1 MVDESREKNGDQA
14 IGHSESAVE
23 KNKLYTAKYFP
34 ATTLIILR

>member
-23 KNKLYTAKYFP
+23 KNKLYTAKDFP
-34 ATTLIILR
+34 ATLIILR